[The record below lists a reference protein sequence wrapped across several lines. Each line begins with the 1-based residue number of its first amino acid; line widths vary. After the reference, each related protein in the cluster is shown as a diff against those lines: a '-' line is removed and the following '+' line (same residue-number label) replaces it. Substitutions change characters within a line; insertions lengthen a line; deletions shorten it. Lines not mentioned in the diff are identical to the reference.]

1 MLSLHIG
8 VGESLLAHDTFE
20 LHLVQLEEYTCCFR
34 VEVTAISQMTIIG
47 PGGKIQAQILRPG
60 EPQEFNAGL
69 GSRIRI
75 GASCIQL
82 WPRDRTGVVKLAIDA
97 PKEIRFTR
105 PAQHGGSL
113 AAV

>member
-8 VGESLLAHDTFE
+8 VGESLLAHQSFE
-20 LHLVQLEEYTCCFR
+20 LHLLQLEEYTCRLR
-34 VEVTAISQMTIIG
+34 VEVAAISQMTVIG
-47 PGGKIQAQILRPG
+47 PGGKIQAQIIRPG
-60 EPQEFNAGL
+60 EPYEFNAGL

-75 GASCIQL
+75 GASSVQL
-82 WPRDRTGVVKLAIDA
+82 WPHRTGDVKLAIDA

-113 AAV
+113 AGA

>member
-20 LHLVQLEEYTCCFR
+20 LHLLQLEEYACCLR
-34 VEVTAISQMTIIG
+34 VEVTAIAQMTVFG
-47 PGGKIQAQILRPG
+47 PGGNIQAQILRPG
-60 EPQEFNAGL
+60 EPHEFSAGL

-75 GASCIQL
+75 GVSSVQL
-82 WPRDRTGVVKLAIDA
+82 WPHRTGAVKLSIDA

-113 AAV
+113 AGA

>member
-20 LHLVQLEEYTCCFR
+20 LHLTELAEYACKFRLEVKSVTQLT
-34 VEVTAISQMTIIG
+34 VIG
-47 PGGKIQAQILRPG
+47 PGGTVQAKIVRPN
-60 EPQEFNAGL
+60 EQCDFSAGL
-69 GSRIRI
+69 GSKIHVGGSSMQI
-75 GASCIQL
+75 